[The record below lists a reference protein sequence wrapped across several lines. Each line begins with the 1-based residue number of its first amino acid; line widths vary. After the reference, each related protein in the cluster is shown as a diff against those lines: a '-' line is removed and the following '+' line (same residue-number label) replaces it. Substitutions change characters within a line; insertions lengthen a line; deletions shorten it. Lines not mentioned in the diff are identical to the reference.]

1 MSTHEKRFFHNLK
14 GSRKLYAFTLILA
27 VITLILI
34 VVLYCIGYTVGFP
47 GSYPVNRSSKQGL
60 MGEEGDPGERGPQGP
75 DGPPGLYAEEDVP
88 FSLYE
93 SGTTDPI
100 FYKSEKTGLEFYFR
114 TPFPVDYENVPIF
127 LFQIFNK
134 YHSSERAS
142 WIGHLLNYVLDE
154 EKKNIVGLKLVIQR
168 NDGKSEWDMNLD
180 SKINLPFLH
189 YFVFQSSKGN
199 HILTSLQN
207 SKFKMNMENPISSL
221 VFQGF
226 RRLSEIILQPN

>member
-1 MSTHEKRFFHNLK
+1 MLTHEKRFFHNLK

-60 MGEEGDPGERGPQGP
+60 MGEKEIQGKGALKGP
-75 DGPPGLYAEEDVP
+75 
-88 FSLYE
+88 
-93 SGTTDPI
+93 
-100 FYKSEKTGLEFYFR
+100 TGLLDYMLKKMYLFLYTKVELRILYFIKAKKQVWNFIL
-114 TPFPVDYENVPIF
+114 TTFPVDYENVPIF